1 MDKLIESMSNINVRK
16 NDGYLFI
23 KRDEIYV
30 PIMKTI
36 LLITKRSFYSLPLL
50 DEIVLRL
57 INEGIQEIDELV
69 NILGIDRKLLEVTLA
84 DLSVKD
90 VIYCTTNRCSLLAK
104 GKQALRELRT
114 VQRKKDTVKNVY
126 LDPINRKIIL
136 EHENYQF
143 VDRVNVNDKKLD
155 ADFEVNDIE
164 IFKENIDSVNKVFL
178 DEMNIYNDKTK
189 SEPDELLSID
199 SIENVYVKFVRI
211 PIYIYVSSEGI
222 DIDIMAVNKR
232 NDPLLVLFK
241 SEIIEQ
247 IRKKKVLKNIFVK
260 YGLRKTFL
268 GVDLEENEN
277 LKLAVL
283 SGPSFACEVMDGKN
297 TAVVIASDKTNIA
310 RQLQIIFNNAHFRVY
325 TTDDIIGVEYCGAIK
340 NVFAI
345 ICGMIDGA
353 NMGANTKNAIIT
365 RGLNEIRRVIS
376 FVGGNPKTLYGL
388 AGIGDIMLT
397 CNSLESRNYS
407 YGFHYTKDA
416 SLSYNQNGTIEGLNT
431 INEIYKIAKVNN
443 LEMPIIESLYNI
455 LFNNSTIDVESLKL
469 MKRDMKDE

>member
-1 MDKLIESMSNINVRK
+1 MANVTIIGAGHWGIALASVVAANGYNVLVYARKEEAVKAINNGYSNYFKNIKLNKNIKATSIIDEAVSFSNIIVVAIPVATIYSFMNPIIQKK
-16 NDGYLFI
+16 NTQKIYLFTS
-23 KRDEIYV
+23 KGLYNG
-30 PIMKTI
+30 
-36 LLITKRSFYSLPLL
+36 RSISSLFY
-50 DEIVLRL
+50 
-57 INEGIQEIDELV
+57 
-69 NILGIDRKLLEVTLA
+69 
-84 DLSVKD
+84 
-90 VIYCTTNRCSLLAK
+90 
-104 GKQALRELRT
+104 
-114 VQRKKDTVKNVY
+114 
-126 LDPINRKIIL
+126 
-136 EHENYQF
+136 
-143 VDRVNVNDKKLD
+143 
-155 ADFEVNDIE
+155 
-164 IFKENIDSVNKVFL
+164 
-178 DEMNIYNDKTK
+178 
-189 SEPDELLSID
+189 
-199 SIENVYVKFVRI
+199 
-211 PIYIYVSSEGI
+211 
-222 DIDIMAVNKR
+222 
-232 NDPLLVLFK
+232 
-241 SEIIEQ
+241 
-247 IRKKKVLKNIFVK
+247 
-260 YGLRKTFL
+260 
-268 GVDLEENEN
+268 EENRN

-283 SGPSFACEVMDGKN
+283 SGPSFASEVMDGKN

>member
-1 MDKLIESMSNINVRK
+1 MNSIIQNNRQKI
-16 NDGYLFI
+16 YLFTS
-23 KRDEIYV
+23 KGLYNG
-30 PIMKTI
+30 
-36 LLITKRSFYSLPLL
+36 RSISSLFY
-50 DEIVLRL
+50 
-57 INEGIQEIDELV
+57 
-69 NILGIDRKLLEVTLA
+69 
-84 DLSVKD
+84 
-90 VIYCTTNRCSLLAK
+90 
-104 GKQALRELRT
+104 
-114 VQRKKDTVKNVY
+114 
-126 LDPINRKIIL
+126 
-136 EHENYQF
+136 
-143 VDRVNVNDKKLD
+143 
-155 ADFEVNDIE
+155 
-164 IFKENIDSVNKVFL
+164 
-178 DEMNIYNDKTK
+178 
-189 SEPDELLSID
+189 
-199 SIENVYVKFVRI
+199 
-211 PIYIYVSSEGI
+211 
-222 DIDIMAVNKR
+222 
-232 NDPLLVLFK
+232 
-241 SEIIEQ
+241 
-247 IRKKKVLKNIFVK
+247 
-260 YGLRKTFL
+260 
-268 GVDLEENEN
+268 EENEN

-283 SGPSFACEVMDGKN
+283 SGPSFASEVMDGKN

>member
-1 MDKLIESMSNINVRK
+1 MANVTIIGAGHWGIALASVVAANGYNVLVYARKEKAAKAINNGYSNYFKNIKLNKNIKATSIIDEAVSFSNIIVVAIPVATIYSFMNSIIQNNRQK
-16 NDGYLFI
+16 IYLFTS
-23 KRDEIYV
+23 KGLYNG
-30 PIMKTI
+30 
-36 LLITKRSFYSLPLL
+36 RSISSLFY
-50 DEIVLRL
+50 
-57 INEGIQEIDELV
+57 
-69 NILGIDRKLLEVTLA
+69 
-84 DLSVKD
+84 
-90 VIYCTTNRCSLLAK
+90 
-104 GKQALRELRT
+104 
-114 VQRKKDTVKNVY
+114 
-126 LDPINRKIIL
+126 
-136 EHENYQF
+136 
-143 VDRVNVNDKKLD
+143 
-155 ADFEVNDIE
+155 
-164 IFKENIDSVNKVFL
+164 
-178 DEMNIYNDKTK
+178 
-189 SEPDELLSID
+189 
-199 SIENVYVKFVRI
+199 
-211 PIYIYVSSEGI
+211 
-222 DIDIMAVNKR
+222 
-232 NDPLLVLFK
+232 
-241 SEIIEQ
+241 
-247 IRKKKVLKNIFVK
+247 
-260 YGLRKTFL
+260 
-268 GVDLEENEN
+268 EENEN

-283 SGPSFACEVMDGKN
+283 SGPSFASEVMDGKN

>member
-1 MDKLIESMSNINVRK
+1 MANVTIIGAGHWGIALASVVAANGYKVLVYARKEEAAKAINNGYSNYFKNIKLNKNIKATSIIDEAVSFSNIIVVAIPVATIYSFMNSIIQNNRQK
-16 NDGYLFI
+16 IYLFTS
-23 KRDEIYV
+23 KGLYNG
-30 PIMKTI
+30 
-36 LLITKRSFYSLPLL
+36 RSISSLFY
-50 DEIVLRL
+50 
-57 INEGIQEIDELV
+57 
-69 NILGIDRKLLEVTLA
+69 
-84 DLSVKD
+84 
-90 VIYCTTNRCSLLAK
+90 
-104 GKQALRELRT
+104 
-114 VQRKKDTVKNVY
+114 
-126 LDPINRKIIL
+126 
-136 EHENYQF
+136 
-143 VDRVNVNDKKLD
+143 
-155 ADFEVNDIE
+155 
-164 IFKENIDSVNKVFL
+164 
-178 DEMNIYNDKTK
+178 
-189 SEPDELLSID
+189 
-199 SIENVYVKFVRI
+199 
-211 PIYIYVSSEGI
+211 
-222 DIDIMAVNKR
+222 
-232 NDPLLVLFK
+232 
-241 SEIIEQ
+241 
-247 IRKKKVLKNIFVK
+247 
-260 YGLRKTFL
+260 
-268 GVDLEENEN
+268 EENEN

-283 SGPSFACEVMDGKN
+283 SGPSFASEVMDGKN

-443 LEMPIIESLYNI
+443 LEMPIIESIYNI

>member
-1 MDKLIESMSNINVRK
+1 MANVTIIGAGHWGIALASVVAANGYKVLVYARKEEAAKAINNGYSNYFKNIKLNKNIKATSIIDEAVSFSNIIVVAIPVATIYSFMNSIIQNNRQK
-16 NDGYLFI
+16 IYLFTS
-23 KRDEIYV
+23 KGLYNG
-30 PIMKTI
+30 
-36 LLITKRSFYSLPLL
+36 RSISSLFY
-50 DEIVLRL
+50 
-57 INEGIQEIDELV
+57 
-69 NILGIDRKLLEVTLA
+69 
-84 DLSVKD
+84 
-90 VIYCTTNRCSLLAK
+90 
-104 GKQALRELRT
+104 
-114 VQRKKDTVKNVY
+114 
-126 LDPINRKIIL
+126 
-136 EHENYQF
+136 
-143 VDRVNVNDKKLD
+143 
-155 ADFEVNDIE
+155 
-164 IFKENIDSVNKVFL
+164 
-178 DEMNIYNDKTK
+178 
-189 SEPDELLSID
+189 
-199 SIENVYVKFVRI
+199 
-211 PIYIYVSSEGI
+211 
-222 DIDIMAVNKR
+222 
-232 NDPLLVLFK
+232 
-241 SEIIEQ
+241 
-247 IRKKKVLKNIFVK
+247 
-260 YGLRKTFL
+260 
-268 GVDLEENEN
+268 EENEN

-283 SGPSFACEVMDGKN
+283 SGPSFASEVMDGKN

>member
-1 MDKLIESMSNINVRK
+1 MANVTIIGAGHWGIALASVVAANGYNVSVYARKEEAAKAINNGYSNYFKNIKLNKNIKATSIIDEAVSFSNIIVVAIPVATIYSFMNSIIQNNRQK
-16 NDGYLFI
+16 IYLFTS
-23 KRDEIYV
+23 KGLYNG
-30 PIMKTI
+30 
-36 LLITKRSFYSLPLL
+36 RSISSLFY
-50 DEIVLRL
+50 
-57 INEGIQEIDELV
+57 
-69 NILGIDRKLLEVTLA
+69 
-84 DLSVKD
+84 
-90 VIYCTTNRCSLLAK
+90 
-104 GKQALRELRT
+104 
-114 VQRKKDTVKNVY
+114 
-126 LDPINRKIIL
+126 
-136 EHENYQF
+136 
-143 VDRVNVNDKKLD
+143 
-155 ADFEVNDIE
+155 
-164 IFKENIDSVNKVFL
+164 
-178 DEMNIYNDKTK
+178 
-189 SEPDELLSID
+189 
-199 SIENVYVKFVRI
+199 
-211 PIYIYVSSEGI
+211 
-222 DIDIMAVNKR
+222 
-232 NDPLLVLFK
+232 
-241 SEIIEQ
+241 
-247 IRKKKVLKNIFVK
+247 
-260 YGLRKTFL
+260 
-268 GVDLEENEN
+268 EENEN

-283 SGPSFACEVMDGKN
+283 SGPSFASEVMDGKN

>member
-1 MDKLIESMSNINVRK
+1 MANVTIIGAGHWGIALASVVAANGYNVLVYARKEEAAKAINNGYFKNIKLNKNIKATSIIDEAVSFSNIIVVAIPVATIYSFMNSIIQNNRQK
-16 NDGYLFI
+16 IYLFTS
-23 KRDEIYV
+23 KGLYNG
-30 PIMKTI
+30 
-36 LLITKRSFYSLPLL
+36 RSISSLFY
-50 DEIVLRL
+50 
-57 INEGIQEIDELV
+57 
-69 NILGIDRKLLEVTLA
+69 
-84 DLSVKD
+84 
-90 VIYCTTNRCSLLAK
+90 
-104 GKQALRELRT
+104 
-114 VQRKKDTVKNVY
+114 
-126 LDPINRKIIL
+126 
-136 EHENYQF
+136 
-143 VDRVNVNDKKLD
+143 
-155 ADFEVNDIE
+155 
-164 IFKENIDSVNKVFL
+164 
-178 DEMNIYNDKTK
+178 
-189 SEPDELLSID
+189 
-199 SIENVYVKFVRI
+199 
-211 PIYIYVSSEGI
+211 
-222 DIDIMAVNKR
+222 
-232 NDPLLVLFK
+232 
-241 SEIIEQ
+241 
-247 IRKKKVLKNIFVK
+247 
-260 YGLRKTFL
+260 
-268 GVDLEENEN
+268 EENEN

-283 SGPSFACEVMDGKN
+283 SGPSFASEVMDGKN

>member
-1 MDKLIESMSNINVRK
+1 MANVTIIGAGHWGIALASVVAANGYSVLVYARKEEAAKAINNGYSNYFKNIKLNKNIKATSIIDEAVSFSNIIVVAIPVATIYSFMNSIIQNNRQK
-16 NDGYLFI
+16 IYLFTS
-23 KRDEIYV
+23 KGLYNG
-30 PIMKTI
+30 
-36 LLITKRSFYSLPLL
+36 RSISSLFY
-50 DEIVLRL
+50 
-57 INEGIQEIDELV
+57 
-69 NILGIDRKLLEVTLA
+69 
-84 DLSVKD
+84 
-90 VIYCTTNRCSLLAK
+90 
-104 GKQALRELRT
+104 
-114 VQRKKDTVKNVY
+114 
-126 LDPINRKIIL
+126 
-136 EHENYQF
+136 
-143 VDRVNVNDKKLD
+143 
-155 ADFEVNDIE
+155 
-164 IFKENIDSVNKVFL
+164 
-178 DEMNIYNDKTK
+178 
-189 SEPDELLSID
+189 
-199 SIENVYVKFVRI
+199 
-211 PIYIYVSSEGI
+211 
-222 DIDIMAVNKR
+222 
-232 NDPLLVLFK
+232 
-241 SEIIEQ
+241 
-247 IRKKKVLKNIFVK
+247 
-260 YGLRKTFL
+260 
-268 GVDLEENEN
+268 EENEN

-283 SGPSFACEVMDGKN
+283 SGPSFASEVMDGKN

>member
-1 MDKLIESMSNINVRK
+1 MANVTIIGAGHWGIALASVVAANGYNVLVYARKEESAKAINNGYSNYFKNIKLNKNIKATSIIDEAVSFSNIIVVAIPVATIYSFMNSIIQNNRQK
-16 NDGYLFI
+16 IYLFTS
-23 KRDEIYV
+23 KGLYNG
-30 PIMKTI
+30 
-36 LLITKRSFYSLPLL
+36 RSISSLFY
-50 DEIVLRL
+50 
-57 INEGIQEIDELV
+57 
-69 NILGIDRKLLEVTLA
+69 
-84 DLSVKD
+84 
-90 VIYCTTNRCSLLAK
+90 
-104 GKQALRELRT
+104 
-114 VQRKKDTVKNVY
+114 
-126 LDPINRKIIL
+126 
-136 EHENYQF
+136 
-143 VDRVNVNDKKLD
+143 
-155 ADFEVNDIE
+155 
-164 IFKENIDSVNKVFL
+164 
-178 DEMNIYNDKTK
+178 
-189 SEPDELLSID
+189 
-199 SIENVYVKFVRI
+199 
-211 PIYIYVSSEGI
+211 
-222 DIDIMAVNKR
+222 
-232 NDPLLVLFK
+232 
-241 SEIIEQ
+241 
-247 IRKKKVLKNIFVK
+247 
-260 YGLRKTFL
+260 
-268 GVDLEENEN
+268 EENEN

-283 SGPSFACEVMDGKN
+283 SGPSFASEVMDGKN

>member
-1 MDKLIESMSNINVRK
+1 MANVTIIGAGHWGIALANVVAANGYKVLVYARKEEAAKAINNGYSNYFKNIKLNKNIKATSIIDEAVSFSNIIVVAIPVATIYSFMNSIIQNNRQK
-16 NDGYLFI
+16 IYLFTS
-23 KRDEIYV
+23 KGLYNG
-30 PIMKTI
+30 
-36 LLITKRSFYSLPLL
+36 RSISSLFY
-50 DEIVLRL
+50 
-57 INEGIQEIDELV
+57 
-69 NILGIDRKLLEVTLA
+69 
-84 DLSVKD
+84 
-90 VIYCTTNRCSLLAK
+90 
-104 GKQALRELRT
+104 
-114 VQRKKDTVKNVY
+114 
-126 LDPINRKIIL
+126 
-136 EHENYQF
+136 
-143 VDRVNVNDKKLD
+143 
-155 ADFEVNDIE
+155 
-164 IFKENIDSVNKVFL
+164 
-178 DEMNIYNDKTK
+178 
-189 SEPDELLSID
+189 
-199 SIENVYVKFVRI
+199 
-211 PIYIYVSSEGI
+211 
-222 DIDIMAVNKR
+222 
-232 NDPLLVLFK
+232 
-241 SEIIEQ
+241 
-247 IRKKKVLKNIFVK
+247 
-260 YGLRKTFL
+260 
-268 GVDLEENEN
+268 EENEN

-283 SGPSFACEVMDGKN
+283 SGPSFASEVMDGKN

>member
-1 MDKLIESMSNINVRK
+1 MANVTIIGAGHWGIALASVVAANGYNVLVYARNEEAAKAINNGYSNYFKNIKLNKNIKATSIIDEAVSFSNIIVVAIPVATIYSFMNSIIQNNRQK
-16 NDGYLFI
+16 IYLFTS
-23 KRDEIYV
+23 KGLYNG
-30 PIMKTI
+30 
-36 LLITKRSFYSLPLL
+36 RSISSLFY
-50 DEIVLRL
+50 
-57 INEGIQEIDELV
+57 
-69 NILGIDRKLLEVTLA
+69 
-84 DLSVKD
+84 
-90 VIYCTTNRCSLLAK
+90 
-104 GKQALRELRT
+104 
-114 VQRKKDTVKNVY
+114 
-126 LDPINRKIIL
+126 
-136 EHENYQF
+136 
-143 VDRVNVNDKKLD
+143 
-155 ADFEVNDIE
+155 
-164 IFKENIDSVNKVFL
+164 
-178 DEMNIYNDKTK
+178 
-189 SEPDELLSID
+189 
-199 SIENVYVKFVRI
+199 
-211 PIYIYVSSEGI
+211 
-222 DIDIMAVNKR
+222 
-232 NDPLLVLFK
+232 
-241 SEIIEQ
+241 
-247 IRKKKVLKNIFVK
+247 
-260 YGLRKTFL
+260 
-268 GVDLEENEN
+268 EENEN

-283 SGPSFACEVMDGKN
+283 SGPSFASEVMDGKN

-455 LFNNSTIDVESLKL
+455 LFNNSTIDVESLKF

>member
-1 MDKLIESMSNINVRK
+1 MANVTIIGAGHWGIALASVVAANGYNVLVYARKKEAAKAINNGYSNYFKNIKLNKNIKATSIIDEAVSFSNIIVVAIPVATIYSFMNSIIQNNRQK
-16 NDGYLFI
+16 IYLFTS
-23 KRDEIYV
+23 KGLYNG
-30 PIMKTI
+30 
-36 LLITKRSFYSLPLL
+36 RSISSLFY
-50 DEIVLRL
+50 
-57 INEGIQEIDELV
+57 
-69 NILGIDRKLLEVTLA
+69 
-84 DLSVKD
+84 
-90 VIYCTTNRCSLLAK
+90 
-104 GKQALRELRT
+104 
-114 VQRKKDTVKNVY
+114 
-126 LDPINRKIIL
+126 
-136 EHENYQF
+136 
-143 VDRVNVNDKKLD
+143 
-155 ADFEVNDIE
+155 
-164 IFKENIDSVNKVFL
+164 
-178 DEMNIYNDKTK
+178 
-189 SEPDELLSID
+189 
-199 SIENVYVKFVRI
+199 
-211 PIYIYVSSEGI
+211 
-222 DIDIMAVNKR
+222 
-232 NDPLLVLFK
+232 
-241 SEIIEQ
+241 
-247 IRKKKVLKNIFVK
+247 
-260 YGLRKTFL
+260 
-268 GVDLEENEN
+268 EENEN

-283 SGPSFACEVMDGKN
+283 SGPSFASEVMDGKN

>member
-1 MDKLIESMSNINVRK
+1 MANVTIIGAGHWGIALASVVAANGYNVLVYARKEEAAKAINNGYSNYFKNIKLNKNIKATSIIDEAVSFSNIIVVAIPVATIYSFMNSIIQNNRQK
-16 NDGYLFI
+16 IYLFTS
-23 KRDEIYV
+23 KGLYNG
-30 PIMKTI
+30 
-36 LLITKRSFYSLPLL
+36 RSISSLFY
-50 DEIVLRL
+50 
-57 INEGIQEIDELV
+57 
-69 NILGIDRKLLEVTLA
+69 
-84 DLSVKD
+84 
-90 VIYCTTNRCSLLAK
+90 
-104 GKQALRELRT
+104 
-114 VQRKKDTVKNVY
+114 
-126 LDPINRKIIL
+126 
-136 EHENYQF
+136 
-143 VDRVNVNDKKLD
+143 
-155 ADFEVNDIE
+155 
-164 IFKENIDSVNKVFL
+164 
-178 DEMNIYNDKTK
+178 
-189 SEPDELLSID
+189 
-199 SIENVYVKFVRI
+199 
-211 PIYIYVSSEGI
+211 
-222 DIDIMAVNKR
+222 
-232 NDPLLVLFK
+232 
-241 SEIIEQ
+241 
-247 IRKKKVLKNIFVK
+247 
-260 YGLRKTFL
+260 
-268 GVDLEENEN
+268 EENEN

-283 SGPSFACEVMDGKN
+283 SGPSFASEVMDDKN

>member
-1 MDKLIESMSNINVRK
+1 MANVTIIGAGHWGIALASVVAANGYNVLVYARKEETAKAINNGYSNYFKNIKLKKNIKATSIIDEAVSFSNIIVVAIPVATIYSFMNSIIQNNRQK
-16 NDGYLFI
+16 IYLFTS
-23 KRDEIYV
+23 KGLYNG
-30 PIMKTI
+30 
-36 LLITKRSFYSLPLL
+36 RSISSLFY
-50 DEIVLRL
+50 
-57 INEGIQEIDELV
+57 
-69 NILGIDRKLLEVTLA
+69 
-84 DLSVKD
+84 
-90 VIYCTTNRCSLLAK
+90 
-104 GKQALRELRT
+104 
-114 VQRKKDTVKNVY
+114 
-126 LDPINRKIIL
+126 
-136 EHENYQF
+136 
-143 VDRVNVNDKKLD
+143 
-155 ADFEVNDIE
+155 
-164 IFKENIDSVNKVFL
+164 
-178 DEMNIYNDKTK
+178 
-189 SEPDELLSID
+189 
-199 SIENVYVKFVRI
+199 
-211 PIYIYVSSEGI
+211 
-222 DIDIMAVNKR
+222 
-232 NDPLLVLFK
+232 
-241 SEIIEQ
+241 
-247 IRKKKVLKNIFVK
+247 
-260 YGLRKTFL
+260 
-268 GVDLEENEN
+268 EENEN

-283 SGPSFACEVMDGKN
+283 SGPSFASEVMDGKN